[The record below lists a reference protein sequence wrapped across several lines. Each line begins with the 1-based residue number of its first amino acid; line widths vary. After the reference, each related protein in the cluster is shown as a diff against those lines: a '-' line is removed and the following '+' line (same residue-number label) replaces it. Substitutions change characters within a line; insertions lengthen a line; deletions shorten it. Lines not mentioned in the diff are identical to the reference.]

1 MSALSLGMHIRHRQS
16 PRGFILIEALIALV
30 LVGVVFLGLE
40 GSLTLVLRAL
50 ADSEQQTIATHL
62 AESQREH
69 AFAVGCVAGAGSDS
83 VNAVAADWSAS
94 PTGALVQVTQTVR
107 FAQRSGARV
116 ERYTA
121 TSACH

>member
-1 MSALSLGMHIRHRQS
+1 MSAVSSGLHIRHLQS

-50 ADSEQQTIATHL
+50 ADSERQTIATRL
-62 AESQREH
+62 AESQRER

-83 VNAVAADWSAS
+83 LNAVAADWSAS
-94 PTGALVQVTQTVR
+94 PTGLVVHVTQSVR
-107 FAQRSGARV
+107 FSQRSGARV
-116 ERYTA
+116 EHYTA

>member
-1 MSALSLGMHIRHRQS
+1 MSAVSSGMHIRHLQS
-16 PRGFILIEALIALV
+16 SRGFILIEALIALV

-50 ADSEQQTIATHL
+50 ADSERQTTATRL

-94 PTGALVQVTQTVR
+94 STGTLVRVTQTVR
-107 FAQRSGARV
+107 FAQRSGARI
-116 ERYTA
+116 EHYTA